1 MPDDPWSKH
10 FWRNTATNYLSTIV
24 RMGTGV
30 VLFRLLFQH
39 LTREQFG
46 YYSLLWSLFGYA
58 ILLDFG
64 LGFSVQK
71 TVAQKSTTG
80 DIAAINRLVTTIFWT
95 FSASPP
101 PCWRYSPRFS
111 PGFSP
116 GSRSSPASQPEFGAA
131 YFVFFAAMAVNFPIA
146 LFPEML
152 RGLHRLDVVNWTLIA
167 TQMVNLALMVWAAVW
182 VIGHSRSSC

>member
-1 MPDDPWSKH
+1 MSDHDPWRKH

-24 RMGTGV
+24 RMGTGI

-80 DIAAINRLVTTIFWT
+80 DIAAINRLVSTIFWS
-95 FSASPP
+95 FFGLAAALLALFAAIQPWFLVWIKVVPS
-101 PCWRYSPRFS
+101 
-111 PGFSP
+111 
-116 GSRSSPASQPEFGAA
+116 SRPEFGAA
-131 YFVFFAAMAVNFPIA
+131 YLVFFAAMAFNFPLA
-146 LFPEML
+146 LFPEIL

-167 TQMVNLALMVWAAVW
+167 SQALNLVLMVLALYSHW
-182 VIGHSRSSC
+182 